1 MTAHPRSAEF
11 KTATA
16 PNKAVSLALQGGGT
30 HGAFTWGVLDRLL
43 EEDQLIIDGIT
54 ATSAGS
60 INAALLAYGLSV
72 GGREAAKEVLALFWR
87 RISAMTALSIV
98 QPSILDKM
106 SGTFG
111 LDYSPGYLLINTLC
125 QFLSPYQLNPFNVN
139 PLKDLL
145 KAIVDFRCIRKQT
158 AIKLFLCATNVRTCK
173 LEIFR
178 GKTLTAD
185 HVLASSCLPF
195 LMHAVEI
202 DGERYWDGGFMGNPA
217 LFPLIYECDARDI
230 ILVNVTPA
238 RRSDFPVT
246 ANTILSRMQEV
257 SVNSSLMREMRA
269 IAIVNRWIDQGK
281 MTGGK
286 GILVHMVDAMD
297 EMNKLPH
304 SSKLNGA
311 WEFLVHLRDI
321 GRRCAE
327 DWLASNFDRVGV
339 ETSVD
344 LRTKYL

>member
-1 MTAHPRSAEF
+1 MNAHPRSAQL
-11 KTATA
+11 KTAIDG
-16 PNKAVSLALQGGGT
+16 NKTVSLALQGGGT

-43 EEDQLIIDGIT
+43 EEDRLIIDGAT

-60 INAALLAYGLSV
+60 INAALVAYGLSV
-72 GGREAAKEVLALFWR
+72 GGREAAKEALARFWR
-87 RISAMTALSIV
+87 RISAMAALSVV
-98 QPSILDKM
+98 QPSVLDKM

-125 QFLSPYQLNPFNVN
+125 QFLSPYQLNPFNVD

-145 KAIVDFRCIRKQT
+145 EEIIDFRCLRKQT
-158 AIKLFLCATNVRTCK
+158 TIKLFLCATNIRTCK

-178 GKTLTAD
+178 GNTLTAD

-195 LMHAVEI
+195 LMQAVEI

-230 ILVNVTPA
+230 ILVNVIPS

-246 ANTILSRMQEV
+246 ANAILSRMQEV

-269 IAIVNRWIDQGK
+269 IATVNEWIDQGK

-286 GILVHMVDAMD
+286 EIFVHTVDAAD

-304 SSKLNGA
+304 SSKLNGD

-321 GRRCAE
+321 GRRCAQN
-327 DWLASNFDRVGV
+327 WLASDFDRVGV
-339 ETSVD
+339 ETSID
-344 LRTKYL
+344 LHTEYL